1 MLQRSA
7 SFDFSLIKRTLKSEI
22 ILKIMASMLLFFSEW
37 RPFTIQLKIL
47 IRQTFLIG
55 NFCSDF
61 YGCSNGAKFSCFYYM
76 CLVLNYSYSVSSY
89 LYSVISYVY
98 SVSSYLCS
106 ARSYIYSVL
115 SYLYSVISYKYSLSS
130 YLYSV
135 TSYIYIFS
143 ILYIYI
149 YSISSHFIQ
158 SSCLYSI
165 SHTLREDIVPHILPC
180 SRFRNN
186 QIELRK
192 CQIQKCRK

>member
-37 RPFTIQLKIL
+37 RPFTIQLKIM

-115 SYLYSVISYKYSLSS
+115 SYLYSVISYKYSVSS

-158 SSCLYSI
+158 SSFLYSV

>member
-7 SFDFSLIKRTLKSEI
+7 SFDFTLIKRTLKSEI

-37 RPFTIQLKIL
+37 RSFTIQLKLL

-98 SVSSYLCS
+98 SVSSYLYS

-115 SYLYSVISYKYSLSS
+115 SYLYSVISYKYSVSS

-149 YSISSHFIQ
+149 YIFNLISF
-158 SSCLYSI
+158 YSVFFFVF
-165 SHTLREDIVPHILPC
+165 SLTYLAGGHRVTYTAMQ
-180 SRFRNN
+180 
-186 QIELRK
+186 QI
-192 CQIQKCRK
+192 

>member
-76 CLVLNYSYSVSSY
+76 CLVLNYSYSVPSY
-89 LYSVISYVY
+89 LYSVISY
-98 SVSSYLCS
+98 
-106 ARSYIYSVL
+106 
-115 SYLYSVISYKYSLSS
+115 
-130 YLYSV
+130 
-135 TSYIYIFS
+135 IYIFS
-143 ILYIYI
+143 ILYIYIYIYIYI

-158 SSCLYSI
+158 SSFLYSV

-180 SRFRNN
+180 SRFKNN

>member
-98 SVSSYLCS
+98 SV
-106 ARSYIYSVL
+106 L
-115 SYLYSVISYKYSLSS
+115 SYLYSVISYKYSVSS
-130 YLYSV
+130 YLYSA

-149 YSISSHFIQ
+149 YIYIFNLISFYSVFFFVF
-158 SSCLYSI
+158 SLTFSRGRTSC
-165 SHTLREDIVPHILPC
+165 HIYCHAADLEIIKL
-180 SRFRNN
+180 N
-186 QIELRK
+186 
-192 CQIQKCRK
+192 

>member
-7 SFDFSLIKRTLKSEI
+7 SFDFTLIKRTLKSEI
-22 ILKIMASMLLFFSEW
+22 ILKIMASMLLFFLEW
-37 RPFTIQLKIL
+37 RSFTIQLKLL

-98 SVSSYLCS
+98 SVSSYLYS
-106 ARSYIYSVL
+106 ARSYKYSV
-115 SYLYSVISYKYSLSS
+115 SS

-149 YSISSHFIQ
+149 YIYIYIYSISSHFIQ
-158 SSCLYSI
+158 SSFLYSV
-165 SHTLREDIVPHILPC
+165 SHT
-180 SRFRNN
+180 
-186 QIELRK
+186 
-192 CQIQKCRK
+192 

>member
-76 CLVLNYSYSVSSY
+76 CLVLNYSYSVPSY

-98 SVSSYLCS
+98 SVSFYLYS

-115 SYLYSVISYKYSLSS
+115 SYLYSVISYKYSVSS

-149 YSISSHFIQ
+149 YIFNLISF
-158 SSCLYSI
+158 YSVFFFVF
-165 SHTLREDIVPHILPC
+165 SLTYLAGGHRATYTAMQ
-180 SRFRNN
+180 
-186 QIELRK
+186 QI
-192 CQIQKCRK
+192 